1 MAGSETWTVKGVSR
15 ATREAAREAA
25 ASRELTIGAW
35 LDRVLWRAAEETLK
49 PAPPAVTRKEVAQ
62 VVGQLLA
69 ERLEPIAEKLER
81 LERKLAVVEAPPP
94 PLPEAEGAGPIDVAL
109 RRVRRRRL
117 SA

>member
-49 PAPPAVTRKEVAQ
+49 PAPPPVTRKEVAQ

-69 ERLEPIAEKLER
+69 ERLEPIAETRGR
-81 LERKLAVVEAPPP
+81 LERMLAIVEAPPP
-94 PLPEAEGAGPIDVAL
+94 RPVAVGAGPIDVAL